1 MEDCIFCKIIK
12 KEVPSDILNET
23 DNLIAINDINPQADT
38 HILIIPKQH
47 IKDVNVLNDSLWTDI
62 KKLGLELLKEKG
74 ITNFRMVTNAGD
86 EAMVRHMHMHL
97 LSGISHD
104 QKI

>member
-1 MEDCIFCKIIK
+1 MEDCIFCKIVK
-12 KEVPSDILNET
+12 KEIPSDIINET
-23 DNLIAINDINPQADT
+23 DNLIAINDNNPQADT

-47 IKDVNVLNDSLWTDI
+47 IRDVNDLNDLLWTDI

-74 ITNFRMVTNAGD
+74 ITNFRMTTNAGD
-86 EAMVRHMHMHL
+86 EAMVHHMHMHL
-97 LSGISHD
+97 LSGIPND